1 VAVFVL
7 EARPARAS
15 LVPTDLGAGLS
26 GKNNRLRRHLDP
38 LFADLEL
45 RFLMPASFG
54 LSPEAFFCRC
64 DIVFPGGNL
73 PLAGGKRFSGVVR
86 HKGNP
91 VAVALAEH
99 AH

>member
-1 VAVFVL
+1 MFVL

-73 PLAGGKRFSGVVR
+73 PLAGGKLLFDLVR
-86 HKGNP
+86 QYGNP
-91 VAVALAEH
+91 HPVALAEH